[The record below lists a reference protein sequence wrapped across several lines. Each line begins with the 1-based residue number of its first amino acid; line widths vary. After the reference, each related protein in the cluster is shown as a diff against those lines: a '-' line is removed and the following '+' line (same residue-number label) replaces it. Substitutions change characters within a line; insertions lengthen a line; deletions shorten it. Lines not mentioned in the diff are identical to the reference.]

1 MRAGEVGMLRNFYSQ
16 NALKMVIWRLGCG
29 GLRLDSWRARRGVQR
44 LRMRWYRFRNWG
56 AGWSCWVELRSG
68 NWESARGML
77 VGRFWLSFRYLRLR
91 GMRMSIER
99 LRLGAI
105 RGISSI
111 I

>member
-1 MRAGEVGMLRNFYSQ
+1 MRAGEERMLRNSYSQ

-29 GLRLDSWRARRGVQR
+29 GLGFDCWRAGTGAPP
-44 LRMRWYRFRNWG
+44 LRMRWYRFRNWR
-56 AGWSCWVELRSG
+56 AGWSCWVELRVG

-91 GMRMSIER
+91 GMRMSSDR
-99 LRLGAI
+99 LRLG
-105 RGISSI
+105 RSEEMSSI